1 MTDTELIDL
10 HHLYMKHVD
19 QLQTDVVKLYIE
31 FCRWEYRESNLEK
44 LFERDW
50 NCEHI
55 ANILLNNDL
64 EKLVQLR
71 TEYHDM
77 IQDHFVKKIS
87 Q

>member
-1 MTDTELIDL
+1 MTNTELIDF
-10 HHLYMKHVD
+10 HHRYMDYVD

-50 NCEHI
+50 ICEHMD
-55 ANILLNNDL
+55 NILLINDL

-77 IQDHFVKKIS
+77 IQYHFVKKVS